1 MGSFKIRGSLSRLP
15 IAEGDDVVVFLSL
28 LTPTLY
34 KCYPCD
40 TLTPISLPIFG
51 KYDGYGG
58 LKNIKKDE
66 NVKWIEKKLGKIED
80 VISAFWPTG
89 FDSATMKELIGSKNN
104 FHPDESIRYVYK
116 NLLNLEIA
124 GIHSNRMVG
133 LIFEHKVFYKK
144 WQMEKSRSKFK
155 ETVEKVSKL
164 VSDTEEKV
172 KVLTDETEKQKVL
185 DLINYTKNWRI
196 SESLNFDGYNSL
208 ILGLYEDEA
217 DFLIEQKDNV
227 LEMERF
233 ISYALF
239 THKHFEIPGT
249 ISDFVEIKDELDYLN
264 DCIEFLKKRRKN

>member
-51 KYDGYGG
+51 KYDGYGN
-58 LKNIKKDE
+58 LKDIKRDE
-66 NVKWIEKKLGKIED
+66 NIKWIEKKLGKIED

-89 FDSATMKELIGSKNN
+89 FDSATIEELINSKNK

-116 NLLNLEIA
+116 NLLNLEIT

-133 LIFEHKVFYKK
+133 LIFEHKEFYNK
-144 WQMEKSRSKFK
+144 WQIRKSNSNF
-155 ETVEKVSKL
+155 EKVVEE
-164 VSDTEEKV
+164 VSNLISSREEK
-172 KVLTDETEKQKVL
+172 LNTITDNEKKEIIL
-185 DLINYTKNWRI
+185 YFLKDIKEDKI
-196 SESLNFDGYNSL
+196 SNALRFDGSNSL
-208 ILGLYEDEA
+208 ILSLYENDS
-217 DFLIEQKDNV
+217 DFLIAQKNTV
-227 LEMERF
+227 SKMEDF

-239 THKHFEIPGT
+239 NHKHFEIPGT
-249 ISDFVEIKDELDYLN
+249 IGDFINIEDELNYLN
-264 DCIEFLKKRRKN
+264 DCIKFLKKRR